1 VTWTELALLCLVGE
15 RGFAMGVGFYRGA
28 RAAWRA
34 GQEPVVGHIP
44 VTYTEVPAF
53 VEVASDDVMALD
65 YSANLKRH

>member
-1 VTWTELALLCLVGE
+1 MTLVEMAVLFLCAE
-15 RGFAMGVGFYRGA
+15 RAFAMGCGFYRGA

-34 GQEPVVGHIP
+34 SQPPAVP

-65 YSANLKRH
+65 YSARQKRH